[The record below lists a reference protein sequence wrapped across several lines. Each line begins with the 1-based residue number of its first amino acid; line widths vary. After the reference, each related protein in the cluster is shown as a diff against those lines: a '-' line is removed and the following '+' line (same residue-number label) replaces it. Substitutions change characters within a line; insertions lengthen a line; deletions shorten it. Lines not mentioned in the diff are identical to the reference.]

1 MIDDSKNKVY
11 SYKKREIRP
20 SLRELKFMSYVSLS
34 HDDDV
39 GTRFTIII

>member
-34 HDDDV
+34 HDV
-39 GTRFTIII
+39 GTKFTIII